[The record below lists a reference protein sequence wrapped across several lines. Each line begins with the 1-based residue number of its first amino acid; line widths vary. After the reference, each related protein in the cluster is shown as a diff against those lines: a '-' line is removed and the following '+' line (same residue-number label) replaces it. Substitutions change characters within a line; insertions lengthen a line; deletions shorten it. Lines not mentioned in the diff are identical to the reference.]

1 VTDENR
7 VILTKLALDRCLS
20 HLSHM
25 HSIFYL
31 AGPRDTGM
39 DGVTVQ
45 NLFSLIES
53 MRREL
58 RLGQDNLNLPTGE
71 EGDGDFDGD
80 GFDDDGGYAHTGG
93 NISPLHPVKN

>member
-1 VTDENR
+1 MNENR

-31 AGPRDTGM
+31 SGPRESG
-39 DGVTVQ
+39 Q
-45 NLFSLIES
+45 NLFCLIES

-58 RLGQDNLNLPTGE
+58 RLGQDNLALPVAQDE
-71 EGDGDFDGD
+71 DGDFD
-80 GFDDDGGYAHTGG
+80 DDGPFDGGNHYDGG
-93 NISPLHPVKN
+93 NIAPLHPVKR